1 MIVEYIRYKVAEA
14 QRAAFEAAY
23 EKALPS
29 LQASSHCLGYE
40 LSRCV
45 EESGCYILRIEWDS
59 LDGHLK
65 GFRASPEFQSFFA
78 HVRPFVNNI
87 EEMRHYEVMTIK
99 GEK

>member
-1 MIVEYIRYKVAEA
+1 MIVEYLRYKIAEA

-23 EKALPS
+23 EKAQSS

-40 LSRCV
+40 LSHCV

-59 LDGHLK
+59 IDGHLK
-65 GFRASPEFQSFFA
+65 GFRSSPEFQSFFA

-87 EEMRHYEVMTIK
+87 EEMRHYEVARVK